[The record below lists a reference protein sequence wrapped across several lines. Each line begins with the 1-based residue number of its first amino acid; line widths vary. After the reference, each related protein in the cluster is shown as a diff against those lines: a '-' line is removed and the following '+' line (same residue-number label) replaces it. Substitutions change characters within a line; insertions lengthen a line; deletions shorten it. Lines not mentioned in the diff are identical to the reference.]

1 MASIRPAMRRPLL
14 LLAVL
19 LAGLTLNACG
29 NADEPTSEGDTEA
42 TYLQLG
48 GLQYQV
54 QISRQLNPYDVED
67 RYYVEGAADAAT
79 PLGRDDAWF
88 GVFMRVYNPG
98 HTPEQS
104 TPDFEIHDTQNNVY
118 RPVALDATNVFR
130 YQPARLESKQML
142 PTPGSVA
149 FNNPIRGSLLLFRVK
164 LASFEDR
171 PLTLVISQPGTNK
184 HAEVPLDV

>member
-1 MASIRPAMRRPLL
+1 MRRPLL

-42 TYLQLG
+42 VYLQLG

-67 RYYVEGAADAAT
+67 HYYIQGAADAAT
-79 PLGRDDAWF
+79 PLGRDDTWF
-88 GVFMRVYNPG
+88 GVFIRVFNPSD
-98 HTPEQS
+98 TVQQPTS
-104 TPDFEIHDTQNNVY
+104 DFEIHDTQNNVY
-118 RPVALDATNVFR
+118 KPVALDDTNVFR
-130 YQPARLESKQML
+130 YEPARLDHDQML
-142 PTPGSVA
+142 PVPGSVA
-149 FNNPIRGSLLLFRVK
+149 FYSPIRGKLLLFRVK

-171 PLTLVISQPGTNK
+171 PLTLVISQPGSSQ